1 MNQSNKFFGGTQTVL
16 SLKQPI
22 TLLRLLSINR
32 KIPKLCQVL
41 FNCNNKDCIV
51 CTLYI
56 KPWVSFKIS
65 DDIIWYIRSHITCQ
79 SKNVI
84 YFLKWTYIGKTV
96 DLLSRMNNRITS
108 RRLRSFTDKF
118 DTMFFVVCRTRNRN
132 GFCKA

>member
-56 KPWVSFKIS
+56 KPESVSRYQMTLFGILGV
-65 DDIIWYIRSHITCQ
+65 T
-79 SKNVI
+79 
-84 YFLKWTYIGKTV
+84 
-96 DLLSRMNNRITS
+96 
-108 RRLRSFTDKF
+108 
-118 DTMFFVVCRTRNRN
+118 
-132 GFCKA
+132 